1 MIAALRAVLADESGA
16 TLAEYGM
23 IAVGIAVPFII
34 AAFAITATASGTL
47 GSTTAGMQTIGV
59 NPP

>member
-1 MIAALRAVLADESGA
+1 MICALRGMLADEHGG

-23 IAVGIAVPFII
+23 VAVGIAVPFIV
-34 AAFAITATASGTL
+34 AALGIVATASGTL
-47 GSTTAGMQTIGV
+47 GSTTAGMQAIGV